1 MRRGRQ
7 HGLAF
12 ALIAACS
19 GLAACTDAPSQ
30 PAPVFLNG
38 GPGMA
43 AARSAAAK
51 PTTPDTRFVIV
62 GPGQSLGG
70 IAEANHLSKQAIIAA
85 NHLSP
90 PYKLK
95 DGQTLRLPVSV
106 AASVP
111 RRDKVAGVAPRRSQ
125 RSTVLADTR
134 SSKHAT
140 SEEVIP
146 LDDPASPSMAGSAEK
161 PAFSASSDQT
171 TWVSPAPATPSPSG
185 APASADTAKR

>member
-70 IAEANHLSKQAIIAA
+70 IAEANHLSKQAIIAT

-95 DGQTLRLPVSV
+95 IGQVLKIHV
-106 AASVP
+106 AAMANTATHS
-111 RRDKVAGVAPRRSQ
+111 KTVAAPSRH
-125 RSTVLADTR
+125 TTILADTQSAAR
-134 SSKHAT
+134 GKRLA
-140 SEEVIP
+140 SEALIP
-146 LDDPASPSMAGSAEK
+146 LDDPASPAE
-161 PAFSASSDQT
+161 
-171 TWVSPAPATPSPSG
+171 
-185 APASADTAKR
+185 TAKPPPPTGSD

>member
-70 IAEANHLSKQAIIAA
+70 IAEANHAPKQAIITT

-95 DGQTLRLPVSV
+95 IGQVLKIPV
-106 AASVP
+106 AAMATTATHS
-111 RRDKVAGVAPRRSQ
+111 KTVAMPPAPSRH
-125 RSTVLADTR
+125 TTILADTQSAAR
-134 SSKHAT
+134 GKRLA
-140 SEEVIP
+140 SEALIP
-146 LDDPASPSMAGSAEK
+146 LDDPASPAE
-161 PAFSASSDQT
+161 
-171 TWVSPAPATPSPSG
+171 
-185 APASADTAKR
+185 TAKPPPPPTGSN